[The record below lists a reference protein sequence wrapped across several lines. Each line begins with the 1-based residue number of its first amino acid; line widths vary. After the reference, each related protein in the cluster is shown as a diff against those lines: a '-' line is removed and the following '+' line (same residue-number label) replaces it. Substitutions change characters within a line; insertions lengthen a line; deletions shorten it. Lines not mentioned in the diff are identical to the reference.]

1 MKINDITETTSGGIA
16 VVAQPIG
23 GMIKRPNPSVFSKN
37 KKKKTEDVTKG
48 NFGGQTDVPQLPHQE
63 VLMAIS
69 SWEYGD
75 TPIEL
80 SNGYVINAYE
90 EGASADD
97 NAWIVLDPQGNEY
110 DSGTGSIVDIMQ
122 EFTSKLIDEGKSPH
136 KKGTKKYKKHMAAM
150 HAEEATEEV
159 DEVAGAKDCWD
170 GYKKDGT
177 QPGTGKNK
185 GKRVNKCVKEDES
198 GMIGEPDRYYDA
210 EDRTEAYNELQDAL
224 EQCDS
229 HERDYVMDGSCPACA
244 GSGYMDGEETFIN
257 DDGEEE
263 ESSECDGFG
272 NYGCDEGEMTYGND
286 TVKWKQ
292 IMDHD
297 YNQEI
302 KRERESKPQ
311 PSDEI
316 LVGAMKQLH
325 KNYVETGRFNAME
338 LPRILRQ
345 MYPEISK
352 QKAREIG
359 SKFFHKFRDMND
371 EMSEDYNPAL
381 VTMLAKFEDEC
392 AHYYRYYGDTD
403 MITIDKLLKA
413 GKAEEAAEE
422 MAGAMSDSSGGS
434 NDFDHIYDFA
444 KDLVD
449 DYLHEPAMAEMR
461 KLAGLPETEVK
472 ERTYKDVGTADM
484 VKDRRGKEFKFHK
497 DAKQFKSVDGEVA
510 GLNTKLGKDLLRIRR
525 NQMKR
530 TTPSYPGNK

>member
-1 MKINDITETTSGGIA
+1 MKITDITETTSGGIA

-23 GMIKRPNPSVFSKN
+23 KMIKRPNPSVFSK
-37 KKKKTEDVTKG
+37 KKKTEDITTLNTEPKLG
-48 NFGGQTDVPQLPHQE
+48 KLPHEEVESVIHQWVNQE
-63 VLMAIS
+63 
-69 SWEYGD
+69 D
-75 TPIEL
+75 HIEL
-80 SNGYVINAYE
+80 SNGMHVLSGENHGY
-90 EGASADD
+90 AD
-97 NAWIVLDPQGNEY
+97 NVALIVDADYKILDHDDDIVELMQQFTAQEIDP
-110 DSGTGSIVDIMQ
+110 SIVETIVEKCWKGYEKKGMKTMFGKRVPNCVKK
-122 EFTSKLIDEGKSPH
+122 EAVEEGKSPH
-136 KKGTKKYKKHMAAM
+136 KKGSAKYKKHMAAM
-150 HAEEATEEV
+150 HAE
-159 DEVAGAKDCWD
+159 D
-170 GYKKDGT
+170 
-177 QPGTGKNK
+177 
-185 GKRVNKCVKEDES
+185 VNDS
-198 GMIGEPDRYYDA
+198 GMIGEPDRYYDE
-210 EDRTEAYNELQDAL
+210 EDRKEAYDQLQDAL
-224 EQCDS
+224 DQCDRYE
-229 HERDYVMDGSCPACA
+229 HDYVMDGSCPACA

-272 NYGCDEGEMTYGND
+272 NYGCDEGQMTYGND

-359 SKFFHKFRDMND
+359 SKFFHSFRDMND

-444 KDLVD
+444 KDMVD

-472 ERTYKDVGTADM
+472 ERTYKDVGTADV